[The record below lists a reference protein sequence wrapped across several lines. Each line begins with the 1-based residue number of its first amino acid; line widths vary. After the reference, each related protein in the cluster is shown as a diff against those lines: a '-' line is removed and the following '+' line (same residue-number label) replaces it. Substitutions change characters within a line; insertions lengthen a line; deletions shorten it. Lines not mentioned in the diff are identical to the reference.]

1 MTTRNSMRRSGV
13 TPAQGVEPYEGPL
26 ARDLG
31 RGHYHGRR
39 EAPATTAESLWVL
52 LARTGKACE
61 LNRNAPTE
69 TQPLGQR
76 ASTPSD

>member
-1 MTTRNSMRRSGV
+1 MPTRNWMRARAEGQRRASS
-13 TPAQGVEPYEGPL
+13 PYEGPL

-31 RGHYHGRR
+31 AAITIRR
-39 EAPATTAESLWVL
+39 EAPATTAKSLWVL
-52 LARTGKACE
+52 LVRTGKACE

-69 TQPLGQR
+69 TQPLGQP